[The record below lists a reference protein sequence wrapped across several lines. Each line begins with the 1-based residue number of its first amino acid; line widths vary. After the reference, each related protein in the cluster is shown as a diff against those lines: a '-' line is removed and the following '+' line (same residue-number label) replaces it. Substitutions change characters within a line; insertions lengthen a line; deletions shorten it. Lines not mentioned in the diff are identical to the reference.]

1 MRVAIIGQQAFGKS
15 VLDAFVARDDE
26 VVGVFCAPEKEG
38 ARPDPLRLAAQQ
50 LGGRGVTLPTLK
62 GTVAEEALA
71 ALGAD
76 LAVMAFVL
84 QFAPKNFVNLPKHG
98 TIQYHPSLLPK
109 YRGPSSIN
117 WPLIKG
123 DRQTGLTIFRPTD
136 GLDEGPIVLQKTVEI
151 GPDDTLGTVY
161 FDRLFPMG
169 VAALLE
175 AADLV
180 VSGQARE
187 RPQDETDATYEGWC
201 RDPQARIN
209 WFAHLDAIYNL
220 IRGCN
225 PSPGAWTTIGGCRVR
240 LFDARKHV
248 ARRFGDVAGKIGE
261 ICAVGDQSLQIAVQG
276 GRLEVFKV
284 RVDGGEKMTAAAFAA
299 AAGLK
304 LGSNVSVAIEAS
316 YL

>member
-1 MRVAIIGQQAFGKS
+1 MRVAIIGQQAFGNS
-15 VLDAFVARDDE
+15 VLDAFVDRHGE

-38 ARPDPLRLAAQQ
+38 ARPDPLRVAAHQ
-50 LGGRGVTLPTLK
+50 LGVRVVSLPTLR
-62 GTVAEEALA
+62 GPAAEEALA

-76 LAVMAFVL
+76 LAVMAYVL
-84 QFAPKNFVNLPKHG
+84 QFAPQAFVNVPKHG

-123 DRQTGLTIFRPTD
+123 DRETGLTIFRPTD

-180 VSGQARE
+180 ASGRSCE
-187 RPQDETDATYEGWC
+187 RPQDETQATYEGWC
-201 RDPQARIN
+201 RDPQAQIN
-209 WFAHLDAIYNL
+209 WYAHLDTIYNL
-220 IRGCN
+220 VRGCN
-225 PSPGAWTTIGGCRVR
+225 PSPGAWTTIGGSRVR
-240 LFDARKHV
+240 LLDARKHV
-248 ARRFGDVAGKIGE
+248 TRRLADVAGKIGE
-261 ICAVGDQSLQIAVQG
+261 ICAVGDHSLQIAVQG

-299 AAGLK
+299 SAGLK
-304 LGSNVSVAIEAS
+304 LGSNVRLAVDPLYA
-316 YL
+316 

>member
-1 MRVAIIGQQAFGKS
+1 MTKVHAVRVHRLGGPEVLRYEEVDVGSPGPGEARVRHTAIGLNFTDIHFRTGRYPLKELPHVIGMEAAGVVEEVGPGVTEVGVGDRVAYASEKPRAYAQA
-15 VLDAFVARDDE
+15 
-26 VVGVFCAPEKEG
+26 
-38 ARPDPLRLAAQQ
+38 
-50 LGGRGVTLPTLK
+50 T
-62 GTVAEEALA
+62 
-71 ALGAD
+71 
-76 LAVMAFVL
+76 
-84 QFAPKNFVNLPKHG
+84 
-98 TIQYHPSLLPK
+98 
-109 YRGPSSIN
+109 
-117 WPLIKG
+117 

-136 GLDEGPIVLQKTVEI
+136 GLDEGPIILQKTVEI

-180 VSGQARE
+180 ASGQSRE
-187 RPQDETDATYEGWC
+187 RPQDETQATYEGWC
-201 RDPQARIN
+201 RDPEAQIN
-209 WFAHLDAIYNL
+209 WYAHLDAIYNL

-248 ARRFGDVAGKIGE
+248 ARRFGDVAGKVGE

-284 RVDGGEKMTAAAFAA
+284 RADGGEKMTAAAFAA

-304 LGSNVSVAIEAS
+304 LGSNVSIAIDPL